1 MFIPISLL
9 SEFIFVEP
17 YLVLHVT
24 EYSAF
29 GFTLVIVVSI
39 ISAIVIPMN
48 VYRIKRLQKGTSKI
62 GGSMIGAMIGASAGI
77 CGCGPIGFSI
87 ISIFGT
93 VAGTTTAFLTEYE
106 IPIRL
111 HMEVTPSITLRVEA
125 EGGVLEDRQAD
136 ATEAEQNLGDDI
148 GVEELNGEPDTVNV
162 VSEDVAEDDTENTSE
177 ATNNS

>member
-1 MFIPISLL
+1 MNNLKLVFSSYSYVILGIVVFVSMFVPISLL
-9 SEFIFVEP
+9 SEFMFVEP

-29 GFTLVIVVSI
+29 GFTLVIMVSI

-62 GGSMIGAMIGASAGI
+62 GGSMIGTIIGASAGI

-111 HMEVTPSITLRVEA
+111 GSIGLLCIVYYTTSRSISMECK
-125 EGGVLEDRQAD
+125 
-136 ATEAEQNLGDDI
+136 
-148 GVEELNGEPDTVNV
+148 VN
-162 VSEDVAEDDTENTSE
+162 
-177 ATNNS
+177 